1 MDIYQ
6 LFFSIKRHNSFF
18 LQTKRNMN
26 IKTLIPIVMGTVV
39 GHLGYNLGAQGQKLA
54 LSFSLS
60 LLFSCPRPISSLTW
74 NPCSQISTSSLQNEF
89 FGINLFL
96 YIATLH
102 LGPTAR
108 SSVHCDRD
116 LLCFSRER
124 ISLWPPPPTSIR
136 CFLPAFRLHLVPAL
150 QGKG

>member
-1 MDIYQ
+1 MDIYR
-6 LFFSIKRHNSFF
+6 LFFSIIMHNSFF
-18 LQTKRNMN
+18 LHTVKNTNTKAM
-26 IKTLIPIVMGTVV
+26 IPIVMGTVV
-39 GHLGYNLGAQGQKLA
+39 GHLFNNLGVQGQKLA

-116 LLCFSRER
+116 PLCLPGEK
-124 ISLWPPPPTSIR
+124 ISLWPPPPPSIP
-136 CFLPAFRLHLVPAL
+136 CFLTAFQLHLVPAL